1 MKQPSPLVKPA
12 NQGGCLMFL
21 SLTKGLVTRTTEEKA
36 DISSGERPRF
46 VDALMATILHNLEEL
61 NALY

>member
-1 MKQPSPLVKPA
+1 
-12 NQGGCLMFL
+12 MFL